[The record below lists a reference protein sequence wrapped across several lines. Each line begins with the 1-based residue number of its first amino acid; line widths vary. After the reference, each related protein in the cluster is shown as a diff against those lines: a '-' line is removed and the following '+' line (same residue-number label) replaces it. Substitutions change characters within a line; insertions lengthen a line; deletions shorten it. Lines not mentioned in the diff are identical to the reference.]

1 MGVNTI
7 NLNIDLKDVVA
18 LIEIK
23 IILKKIYQIKG
34 KN

>member
-7 NLNIDLKDVVA
+7 NLNIDLKDVVV